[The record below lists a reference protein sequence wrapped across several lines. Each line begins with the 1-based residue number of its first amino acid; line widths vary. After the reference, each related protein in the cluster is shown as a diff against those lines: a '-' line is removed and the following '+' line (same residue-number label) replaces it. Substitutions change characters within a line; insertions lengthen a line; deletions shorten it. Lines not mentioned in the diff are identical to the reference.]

1 MAEKKETQSYSSSPF
16 GGWGAYYIV
25 IPSHN
30 EEKLI
35 SLTLQ
40 SLVEQT
46 VLPTKIVV
54 VNDNSTDKTA
64 EIVLAFAEKYS
75 FISLVNK
82 TSDAIH
88 LPGSKVIQA
97 FQKGLET
104 LDDNYDFIVKAD
116 SDLIFPS
123 NYFETIIKHFKS
135 DEKIGMAGGF
145 CYIETRTKNNNSNKK
160 NRVPEHLV
168 QKNEICEEKNG
179 EWILE
184 NLTDKDH
191 IRGALKA
198 YRKECFQQIG
208 GLKPAMGWDTV
219 DELLSKFFGWK
230 VKTDSS
236 LKVKHLKPTGANYN
250 KTARYKQGEAF
261 YTLGYGFW
269 ITAIASAKLAMMK
282 KKPLLFLD
290 YIRGF
295 IKAKSAKK
303 TMLVTPE
310 QAKFIRNY
318 RLKKMKEK
326 LF

>member
-1 MAEKKETQSYSSSPF
+1 MK
-16 GGWGAYYIV
+16 YYIV

-30 EEKLI
+30 EESLI

-54 VNDNSTDKTA
+54 VNDNSTDKT
-64 EIVLAFAEKYS
+64 EDVVNSFVTKYP

-104 LDDNYDFIVKAD
+104 LDENYDFIVKAD
-116 SDLIFPS
+116 ADLIFPN
-123 NYFETIIKHFKS
+123 NYFETIIKHFQS
-135 DEKIGMAGGF
+135 DERIGMAGGF
-145 CYIETRTKNNNSNKK
+145 CYIE
-160 NRVPEHLV
+160 
-168 QKNEICEEKNG
+168 KNG
-179 EWILE
+179 GWILE

-198 YRKECFQQIG
+198 YRKETFKQID
-208 GLKPAMGWDTV
+208 GLKPEMGWDTV
-219 DELLSKFFGWK
+219 DELLCKFYNWK
-230 VKTDSS
+230 VVTDES
-236 LKVKHLKPTGANYN
+236 LHVKHLKPTGANYN

-261 YTLGYGFW
+261 YSLGYGFW

-290 YIRGF
+290 YIKGF
-295 IKAKSAKK
+295 WKAKSNKK
-303 TMLVTPE
+303 SLLVTKE

-318 RLKKMKEK
+318 RLQKMKEK

>member
-1 MAEKKETQSYSSSPF
+1 MK
-16 GGWGAYYIV
+16 YYIV

-30 EEKLI
+30 EEALI

-54 VNDNSTDKTA
+54 VNDNSTDKT
-64 EIVLAFAEKYS
+64 EDVVNSFISKYS

-104 LDDNYDFIVKAD
+104 LDENYDFIVKAD
-116 SDLIFPS
+116 ADLIFPN

-135 DEKIGMAGGF
+135 DERIGMAGGF
-145 CYIETRTKNNNSNKK
+145 CYI
-160 NRVPEHLV
+160 
-168 QKNEICEEKNG
+168 EKNG

-198 YRKECFQQIG
+198 YRKETFKQIG
-208 GLKPAMGWDTV
+208 GLKPEMGWDTV
-219 DELLSKFFGWK
+219 DELLCKFYNWK
-230 VKTDSS
+230 VVTDES
-236 LKVKHLKPTGANYN
+236 LNVKHLKPTGANYN

-261 YTLGYGFW
+261 YSLGYGFW
-269 ITAIASAKLAMMK
+269 ITTIASLKLAMMK
-282 KKPLLFLD
+282 KKPLLFID
-290 YIRGF
+290 YIKGF
-295 IKAKSAKK
+295 WKAKSSKK
-303 TMLVTPE
+303 PLLVTDE

-318 RLKKMKEK
+318 RLQKMKEK

>member
-1 MAEKKETQSYSSSPF
+1 MN
-16 GGWGAYYIV
+16 YYII

-30 EEKLI
+30 EEKFI

-46 VLPTKIVV
+46 FLPTKIVV
-54 VNDNSTDKTA
+54 VNDNSTDTTA
-64 EIVLAFAEKYS
+64 DIVLEFEKKYS
-75 FISLVNK
+75 YISLINK

-104 LDDNYDFIVKAD
+104 LDDKYDFIVKAD
-116 SDLIFPS
+116 ADLIFPK
-123 NYFETIIKHFKS
+123 NYFETIISHFKS
-135 DEKIGMAGGF
+135 DDRIGMSGGF
-145 CYIETRTKNNNSNKK
+145 CYIE
-160 NRVPEHLV
+160 
-168 QKNEICEEKNG
+168 KNE

-198 YRKECFQQIG
+198 YRKETFTQIG

-219 DELLSKFFGWK
+219 DELLCKFYNWK
-230 VKTDSS
+230 VVTDTT

-261 YTLGYGFW
+261 YTLGYGFF
-269 ITAIASAKLAMMK
+269 ITAIASAKLALMK
-282 KKPLLFLD
+282 KKPLLFFD
-290 YIRGF
+290 YIKGF
-295 IKAKSAKK
+295 WKAKSEKK
-303 TMLVTPE
+303 PLLVTFE

-318 RLKKMKEK
+318 RLQKMKEK